1 MKQLT
6 VIEGRLPIKENVLV
20 DFSFEE
26 GEKYICRRL
35 LELWEEDDLF
45 DIKIVSN
52 PKNYSFDAIRHILS

>member
-6 VIEGRLPIKENVLV
+6 VIEGRLPNRGNALV

-26 GEKYICRRL
+26 GEKYICRHI
-35 LELWEEDDLF
+35 LEMWLEDGLF

-52 PKNYSFDAIRHILS
+52 PKNYSFDAIKHIFD

>member
-6 VIEGRLPIKENVLV
+6 VIEGRLPIKGNVLI